1 MTEEAAKIVWMSDL
15 HFVAAGM
22 VLNHDPRL
30 RLSAA
35 VDHLNTHHADADLC
49 VISGDL
55 VNRGT
60 LADYT
65 ALKACL
71 DKLKTPYH
79 IMVGNHDSRAE
90 LQQVFDLPAETMADF
105 VQYAVPHPAARI
117 LCLDTLHPGAD
128 SGQLCSDRLDWL
140 KATLADAEHKP
151 CLVFMHHPPMALG
164 LPMQDRD
171 RLAQS
176 DSDVLLDLLAA
187 HGGPIHLF
195 IGHVHRATSGII
207 AGLPF
212 ATMRSVLY
220 QAPAPRPAWDWD
232 TFAPASEAPNIG
244 VIYVS
249 GSDFTLHYEQF
260 CAPAYGCTPK
270 TDAPLI

>member
-1 MTEEAAKIVWMSDL
+1 MTVATAKIVWMSDL
-15 HFVAAGM
+15 HFVATGM

-35 VDHLNTHHADADLC
+35 LDHVNTHHADADLC
-49 VISGDL
+49 VVSGDL

-60 LADYT
+60 WADYT
-65 ALKACL
+65 ALRACL
-71 DKLKTPYH
+71 GKLKIPYH

-90 LQQVFDLPAETMADF
+90 LQQVFDLPAGTMADF

-128 SGQLCSDRLDWL
+128 GGQLCCVRLDWL
-140 KATLADAEHKP
+140 RTALADAGLQP
-151 CLVFMHHPPMALG
+151 CLVFMHHPPMALD

-171 RLAQS
+171 RLAQR
-176 DSDVLLDLLAA
+176 DSDLLLEMLATHNGTA
-187 HGGPIHLF
+187 HLF
-195 IGHVHRATSGII
+195 IGHVHRATCGII

-232 TFAPASEAPNIG
+232 TFAPAPEAPSIG
-244 VIYVS
+244 MIYVS
-249 GSDFTLHYEQF
+249 GSDITLQYEQF
-260 CAPAYGCTPK
+260 CAPAYGRAPK
-270 TDAPLI
+270 TEAPLI